1 MDNFLKFIST
11 LGPIGMNLPAPGTF
25 GSIAGLFLFSFLILF
40 TSIPPIKIILFFFVL
55 FILGIPLC
63 SRAEI
68 LLKKADPPEVIWD
81 EFTAIPLVFI
91 FCLNEINSNTP
102 NRTLLILAIGFVLFR
117 IFDVAK
123 PMGIRKLQSLPS
135 GWGVMIDDLAAAMIS
150 ACFLHLILTFSLSF

>member
-1 MDNFLKFIST
+1 MDHFLKFLST
-11 LGPIGMNLPAPGTF
+11 LGPIGRNLPAPGTF
-25 GSIAGLFLFSFLILF
+25 GSFAGLFLFSFLIWF
-40 TSIPPIKIILFFFVL
+40 TSIPPIEIILFFFFL

-91 FCLNEINSNTP
+91 FCLNEINPNTP
-102 NRTLLILAIGFVLFR
+102 NRTLFILTIGFVLFR

-123 PMGIRKLQSLPS
+123 PLGIRKLQSLPS
-135 GWGVMIDDLAAAMIS
+135 GWGVMIDDFAAAMIS
-150 ACFLHLILTFSLSF
+150 ACFTIML